1 MKQVRSLGRLVLR
14 ENKILAKPSK
24 QIAKNR
30 PQRITTENSRIG
42 AKDVRGPDIMGR
54 TQGNVLH

>member
-14 ENKILAKPSK
+14 ENTSK

-30 PQRITTENSRIG
+30 PQKITTENSRIG